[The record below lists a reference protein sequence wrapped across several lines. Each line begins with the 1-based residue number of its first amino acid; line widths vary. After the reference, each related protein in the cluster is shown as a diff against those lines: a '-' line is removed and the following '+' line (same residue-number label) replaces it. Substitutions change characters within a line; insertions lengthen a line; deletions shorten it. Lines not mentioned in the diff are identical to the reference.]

1 MAAAGR
7 GLADRAG
14 GGAGEQLAVPGTSGH
29 GNVGLLKDN
38 GNLQWPQ
45 ALQGEVFK
53 EAREDINRRM
63 KQAVQTVTA
72 GNKSPDESTLADMQA
87 RTTGPR
93 TLSTEALTCPCP

>member
-1 MAAAGR
+1 
-7 GLADRAG
+7 
-14 GGAGEQLAVPGTSGH
+14 
-29 GNVGLLKDN
+29 
-38 GNLQWPQ
+38 
-45 ALQGEVFK
+45 
-53 EAREDINRRM
+53 M